1 MELDMKLYQRPGFP
15 NPARI
20 HIVLAEKRLA
30 SDVEYVDVDLIG
42 AEHKGAPFLS
52 KNPLGVLP
60 VLELDDGTLLSECTA
75 ITEYLDNL
83 DGDPVLTGATPRE
96 KGVIHMMQRRAESE
110 VLDPVGHYFHYAT
123 QGLGAALQAFKSQE
137 WAGRG
142 EWGEREGQRAAA
154 GLRYF
159 DGVLRATPW
168 VAGERFSM
176 ADITLRAGICFAA
189 AAGIAIPADLEAL
202 HAWQARASELPS
214 VKNRAGQQM
223 LPDDLRRLG
232 F

>member
-1 MELDMKLYQRPGFP
+1 MKLYQRPGFP

-30 SDVEYVDVDLIG
+30 RDVAYVDVDLIG
-42 AEHKGAPFLS
+42 AEHKAGPFLA

-83 DGDPVLTGATPRE
+83 DGNPVLTGRTPRE
-96 KGVIHMMQRRAESE
+96 KGLIHMMQRRAESE
-110 VLDPVGHYFHYAT
+110 VLDPVGHYFHHAT
-123 QGLGAALQAFKSQE
+123 PGLGNALQAFKSQD
-137 WAGRG
+137 WAGRA
-142 EWGEREGQRAAA
+142 EWGEREGRRAAE

-159 DGVLRATPW
+159 NDVLRAAPW

-176 ADITLRAGICFAA
+176 ADITLLAGIWFAG
-189 AAGIAIPADLEAL
+189 AAGIAVPPELDAL
-202 HAWQARASELPS
+202 HEWLGRVSDLPS
-214 VKNRAGQQM
+214 VKGRGGQQM
-223 LPDDLRRLG
+223 LPEDLRRLG